1 MLCFVVYGSIVSWRV
16 CPGFFVNSEVVVPN
30 GAPGVRIMR
39 VWGSGFRVQDL
50 GFRVM
55 VVAWVVWFRFT
66 RFSSCIQRCHI
77 SNPCRPGVLITF
89 DLHITV

>member
-39 VWGSGFRVQDL
+39 V
-50 GFRVM
+50 
-55 VVAWVVWFRFT
+55 
-66 RFSSCIQRCHI
+66 
-77 SNPCRPGVLITF
+77 
-89 DLHITV
+89 